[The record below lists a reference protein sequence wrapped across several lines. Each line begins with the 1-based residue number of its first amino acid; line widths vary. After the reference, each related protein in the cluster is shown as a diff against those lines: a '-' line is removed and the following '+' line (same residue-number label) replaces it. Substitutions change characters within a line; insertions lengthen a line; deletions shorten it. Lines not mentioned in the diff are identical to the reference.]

1 MENIEF
7 IPASNLP
14 ITEGSEVDV
23 LCVENGELKRKA
35 ISLGGDPEYDLILRV
50 VGGWDEESGNQTVI
64 EYEVIQGSYDAVKQ
78 KIDNAIEPNVLIL
91 EERQDGDYISKSV
104 YETWT
109 MWYSI
114 ASEGIEAIYF
124 DSWFDLLPDN
134 TVVPT
139 RY

>member
-1 MENIEF
+1 MANIEF
-7 IPASNLP
+7 IPAKDLP
-14 ITEGSEVDV
+14 TTEGNEVDV

-91 EERQDGDYISKSV
+91 EERRDGDYIEKSV

-124 DSWFDLLPDN
+124 DSWYDLLPDN

>member
-1 MENIEF
+1 MANIEF
-7 IPASNLP
+7 IPAKDLP
-14 ITEGSEVDV
+14 TTEGSEVDV

-50 VGGWDEESGNQTVI
+50 VGGWDEESGNNIVI

-91 EERQDGDYISKSV
+91 EERRDGDYIEKSV

-124 DSWFDLLPDN
+124 DGWFDLLPDN